1 MAPGRILQIFFRL
14 AIQNQIRITQRVSS
28 STQPVSMLKWQA
40 LSSYF
45 MCDFCDT
52 SLLIRFWTHSRR
64 EEPELV
70 GAMPLH
76 LACARPLCRLKAPL
90 GLSLLR
96 NRGILLSEEN
106 KNPNPSPIEKRF
118 GFSILEVVL
127 PVDIPTGWEP
137 RTNKSPTGAFVAPPQ
152 VGPCCSSSL
161 IRCCS

>member
-1 MAPGRILQIFFRL
+1 MASSHILQIFLRV

-45 MCDFCDT
+45 MCDFRDMVFF
-52 SLLIRFWTHSRR
+52 LIRFRTHSDWKRTLVLL
-64 EEPELV
+64 PE
-70 GAMPLH
+70 
-76 LACARPLCRLKAPL
+76 KT
-90 GLSLLR
+90 
-96 NRGILLSEEN
+96 

-118 GFSILEVVL
+118 GFSILAVVL

-152 VGPCCSSSL
+152 VGPCCSSPL
-161 IRCCS
+161 IRCYS